1 MFDLVENAHSKPLV
15 PLNENMLKH
24 GIPARYIQAERE
36 LFLPVSIDDGKA
48 KSGAGA
54 ADRRLQMDL
63 AVNRIENGALLAGS
77 ATA

>member
-1 MFDLVENAHSKPLV
+1 
-15 PLNENMLKH
+15 MLKH
-24 GIPARYIQAERE
+24 GIPARYIQAEGE
-36 LFLPVSIDDGKA
+36 LFLAVSIDDGKA

-54 ADRRLQMDL
+54 ADRQLQMDP